1 MSILVVGSLNMDLV
15 TYVNRVPKGGETI
28 NGITFNQYCGGKG
41 ANQAIAIGRLNG
53 NVSMLGKVGNDSY
66 GETLLEALK
75 ENNVESYVSKQ
86 DGVSTGIATILVENN
101 GENRIVIINGAN
113 YCVEVEDLY
122 KYEALFDKC
131 NIILAQLELK
141 MEIVDE
147 LAKIVKRKNKIFIL
161 NPAPY
166 SHLKD
171 ETLSSVTYLTP
182 NETELALLS
191 NKESIDSIDEIKEA
205 CYQLLNK
212 GVKNVIVT
220 LGKKGALIVNENI
233 CELVEAFKVDAVD
246 TTAAGDCFNGA
257 LAKCLDEGKDLANAV
272 RFANAAAA
280 ISVTKKG
287 AIPSL
292 PTINEVNTLLK

>member
-1 MSILVVGSLNMDLV
+1 MW
-15 TYVNRVPKGGETI
+15 
-28 NGITFNQYCGGKG
+28 GKG

-141 MEIVDE
+141 M
-147 LAKIVKRKNKIFIL
+147 K
-161 NPAPY
+161 
-166 SHLKD
+166 
-171 ETLSSVTYLTP
+171 
-182 NETELALLS
+182 LLM
-191 NKESIDSIDEIKEA
+191 N
-205 CYQLLNK
+205 
-212 GVKNVIVT
+212 
-220 LGKKGALIVNENI
+220 
-233 CELVEAFKVDAVD
+233 
-246 TTAAGDCFNGA
+246 
-257 LAKCLDEGKDLANAV
+257 
-272 RFANAAAA
+272 
-280 ISVTKKG
+280 
-287 AIPSL
+287 
-292 PTINEVNTLLK
+292 